1 MKYFFFAPP
10 TESNLRRYETWATA
24 DTQDV
29 QFLGDSLEECACM
42 LQDYRYITLHANPS
56 HTLTRTSP

>member
-42 LQDYRYITLHANPS
+42 LQDYRYSCILHCMRILRTL
-56 HTLTRTSP
+56 